1 MMMCRS
7 YLSSL
12 VLYFLFPPTFVWQ
25 FDGHASNHF
34 FAAAEEDSWTFL
46 VMPDQHVFTPFSFDK
61 DSEETQKV
69 WTESLRILKAM
80 KEDYGGD
87 LVLISGDSAQYG
99 NLSLG
104 DIQAMT
110 GIAEAGQAVYTA
122 GVTCY
127 RMIRELFKAA
137 GFDELLVAV
146 GDHELGGNK
155 GFFLGAKGN
164 KSKVLTVPA
173 SRKAFAD
180 GYNKNENESFLFNDA
195 IGNVTSRPLGTTF
208 EDTSFAYRKN
218 NVLFITVDVFKIVGH
233 GDRNY
238 FDKINGFGGEGVI
251 TCDVSGAHLNWFEDV
266 LREAKKDLNIK
277 HIIVQGHV
285 PIILPVRK
293 VTCSGQVSAEHSF
306 NTNALIHAHLINMF
320 NAVAK
325 QFLDGADDSGLWKIM
340 SKYGVDVYFAGEVHT
355 NTASKSRDPES
366 GVVQIV
372 ARGRT
377 LSNFITV
384 QVSDDVLDI
393 ALMNEIGE
401 KQRWNGNYEESGH
414 LTIDKSN
421 SSNIIVSASGELEL
435 IDPDSSLIKFDF
447 EEILPLGSRQVSKR
461 IHSSDYFTLSS
472 RLTPSPL
479 YCHSRSD

>member
-1 MMMCRS
+1 
-7 YLSSL
+7 
-12 VLYFLFPPTFVWQ
+12 
-25 FDGHASNHF
+25 
-34 FAAAEEDSWTFL
+34 

-61 DSEETQKV
+61 DSEETQKI

-461 IHSSDYFTLSS
+461 IYSSDYFTLSS